1 MLLNLTIRNYRSIKD
16 EETFTLIAE
25 SSRSK
30 EHSVFTERLAQ
41 GKDEIRLLNT
51 AAIYG
56 SNASGKTNIL
66 RCLFDVIMLVKK
78 SNLSVGEPISHYDPF
93 LFSTETKNKPTY
105 FCIEFIGKDN
115 IKYKYHLE
123 YNEKEFLE
131 EELVY
136 YPKGK
141 EKLLYSRSK
150 TKTEHIHSFTL
161 GTGINVEKFQVFNN
175 QTLLSKFGN
184 DIPHEIISEIYLYI
198 VNIGIVNASSSGKVS
213 LLKNEVSEFLNKNQA
228 LKLKMDEF
236 IVFSDFGINALK
248 INKLDEDELIIPD
261 EIPLSIK
268 SKIYENFKFNVKGLH
283 TVYNDKGMPEDV
295 HPLPLEDE
303 SHGTKTLYC
312 LGGKILKSL
321 NIGSVLFI
329 DELETGLHTNICK
342 MLISLYQDKRINSK
356 NAQLIFTTHN
366 TNLLDRT
373 LFRKDQ
379 IWFAEKDATG
389 KTELFSLQDFN
400 DVREDTPF
408 DKWYLAGKFGAI
420 PNLKSLDTLFVEN
433 GKN

>member
-1 MLLNLTIRNYRSIKD
+1 MLLNLTIRNYRSIKE

-56 SNASGKTNIL
+56 SNASGKTNIF
-66 RCLFDVIMLVKK
+66 RCLFEIIMLVKK
-78 SNLSVGEPISHYDPF
+78 SNLSVGEPIPYYDPF
-93 LFSTETKNKPTY
+93 LFSTATKNQATY

-123 YNEKEFLE
+123 YNGKEFLA

-150 TKTEHIHSFTL
+150 TKAENIHSFTS
-161 GTGINVEKFQVFNN
+161 GTGVNVEKFQVFNN
-175 QTLLSKFGN
+175 QTLLSKFGK
-184 DIPHEIISEIYLYI
+184 DIPHEIISEVYLYI
-198 VNIGIVNASSSGKVS
+198 VNIDIINASSSRKVS
-213 LLKNEVSEFLNKNQA
+213 LLRNEVSEFLDKHEA
-228 LKLKMDEF
+228 LKSKMDEL
-236 IVFSDFGINALK
+236 IVFSDFGINALQIK
-248 INKLDEDELIIPD
+248 ELDEDELVIPD
-261 EIPLSIK
+261 EIPQLLK
-268 SKIYENFKFNVKGLH
+268 SKIYENFKFNVKGVH
-283 TVYNDKGMPEDV
+283 TVYNENEMPEAV
-295 HPLPLEDE
+295 HSLPLDEE

-321 NIGSVLFI
+321 DAGSVLFI
-329 DELETGLHTNICK
+329 DELETGLSNDICK

-373 LFRKDQ
+373 MFRKDQ

-420 PNLKSLDTLFVEN
+420 PNLKSLDSLFVEN